1 MKKEG
6 VVREDRKEL
15 RKVWTQ
21 ETKRRSQ
28 EKGQS
33 RQCCR
38 VTSGEERL
46 RAHWI

>member
-21 ETKRRSQ
+21 ETQGRGKKKDKVNS
-28 EKGQS
+28 
-33 RQCCR
+33 
-38 VTSGEERL
+38 V
-46 RAHWI
+46 AV